1 MDSSVLIKATQDHFN
16 AIINKEVEK
25 ILNSYSTSEDLLVF
39 VEGPRWATL
48 GYENVAKG
56 WRDFIN
62 SEIALKQ
69 CDWVENLQSKIIGEV
84 GFVGGIVEL
93 QVRIKEQTMIIRFRG
108 TFVFEK
114 SSDGEWR
121 IIHEHFSQPAADP
134 YGIGDWLKK

>member
-1 MDSSVLIKATQDHFN
+1 MDSSFLILATQDHFN
-16 AIINKEVEK
+16 AIINKEIEK

-48 GYENVAKG
+48 GYENVAQG

-62 SEIALKQ
+62 SDIALKQ
-69 CDWVENLQSKIIGEV
+69 CDWVENLQSKIVGEM

-93 QVRIKEQTMIIRFRG
+93 QAQIKDKMMIIRFRG

-114 SSDGEWR
+114 SSDEEWR

>member
-1 MDSSVLIKATQDHFN
+1 MESSILIKATQDHFN

-25 ILNSYSTSEDLLVF
+25 ILNSYSTSEELLVF

-56 WRDFIN
+56 WHDFIS

-69 CDWVENLQSKIIGEV
+69 CDWVENLQSKIVGEM

-93 QVRIKEQTMIIRFRG
+93 QVRIKEQTTMIKFRG
-108 TFVFEK
+108 TFVYEK

-134 YGIGDWLKK
+134 YGIGDWLK